1 MAEVGEANEIVNKSL
16 PDQLRDSALA
26 LLYEEGVG
34 PRLAAL
40 VLANK
45 GSASL
50 AGAVKHIVDRHT
62 AGWHCLFAW
71 ID

>member
-1 MAEVGEANEIVNKSL
+1 MAGIGEANDVVNESL
-16 PDQLRDSALA
+16 PEELRDRAVA

-45 GSASL
+45 GRASL
-50 AGAVKHIVDRHT
+50 AGAVKHFVDRYT
-62 AGWHCLFAW
+62 AGGF
-71 ID
+71 